1 MKIKK
6 IRLDVN
12 SAFWILY
19 FWMIALPL
27 HASNKILTYLSVTGK
42 ISVFHIALA
51 LICVYLL
58 LLNIQNGIRHLTKQ
72 KIIIIAMGV
81 GLLVSTVIG
90 FKDRSHIFNNVIGD
104 AVMYYM
110 SYAILLITTSRYF
123 EIKSPKW
130 ILRTTFNALTINL
143 IINVVMY
150 FTKSWS
156 FWGIYSY
163 NGGRFGGGYLSLL
176 VASVIYGIYDY
187 LYEKSIKT
195 PHLILHIGLAL
206 FCSMLAQSRTH
217 VILCFIGCLV
227 LFIPLQ
233 KRMSKSYFI
242 RVAVIAVIGV
252 VGVAALLNG
261 NSELIQRIL
270 NMDVTSDTETTAS
283 RVITWTYYW
292 RLIKQTP
299 LGTGFGEIL
308 YFINPSM
315 TRAMATAT
323 YYVDNAVAVVLYK
336 GGWFF
341 GVIYFLMVVTTP
353 IGLVRRW
360 RQTKDALY
368 VVYAMVFTMLI
379 LSTMILTSQVIH
391 TYAINVFI
399 WTTIGNVYNKDFEM
413 LDAKKKGDEIIC

>member
-1 MKIKK
+1 MKIK
-6 IRLDVN
+6 LNLN
-12 SAFWILY
+12 SAFWFLY

-42 ISVFHIALA
+42 ISVFHIAFI
-51 LICVYLL
+51 LICIYLL
-58 LLNIQNGIRHLTKQ
+58 LLNVRNGIRHLSKQ
-72 KIIIIAMGV
+72 NILIIAMGI

-90 FKDRSHIFNNVIGD
+90 VRDGSHIFNNVIGD

-123 EIKSPKW
+123 EVKSPKW

-150 FTKSWS
+150 FTRSWS
-156 FWGIYSY
+156 FWGVYSY

-176 VASVIYGIYDY
+176 VASVIYGVYDY
-187 LYEKSIKT
+187 LYEKSIKI

-233 KRMSKSYFI
+233 KKMSKTYFV
-242 RVAVIAVIGV
+242 RVVFIAIIGI
-252 VGVAALLNG
+252 VGVAMLLKG

-270 NMDVTSDTETTAS
+270 NMDMNSDSETTAS
-283 RVITWTYYW
+283 RMITWTYYW
-292 RLIKQTP
+292 KLIKQMP
-299 LGTGFGEIL
+299 MGTGFGEIL

-315 TRAMATAT
+315 TRAMSTAT

-341 GVIYFLMVVTTP
+341 GAIYFLMVLNAP
-353 IGLVRRW
+353 IGLIKNW
-360 RQTKDALY
+360 RQTKNPLY
-368 VVYAMVFTMLI
+368 AVYAMVFTMLI

-391 TYAINVFI
+391 TYAINAFV
-399 WTTIGNVYNKDFEM
+399 WTTIGNFYSSRKLELHETIM
-413 LDAKKKGDEIIC
+413 EGDEIIC

>member
-6 IRLDVN
+6 IKLNIN
-12 SAFWILY
+12 SAFWFLY

-27 HASNKILTYLSVTGK
+27 HASNKILTYLSITGK

-51 LICVYLL
+51 LICIYLL
-58 LLNIQNGIRHLTKQ
+58 LLNIRNSIRHLTKQ
-72 KIIIIAMGV
+72 KFIIIAMGI
-81 GLLVSTVIG
+81 GLLVSTMIG

-110 SYAILLITTSRYF
+110 SYAILLITTSKYF
-123 EIKSPKW
+123 EIKSLAW

-150 FTKSWS
+150 FTRSWS
-156 FWGIYSY
+156 FWGVYTY

-176 VASVIYGIYDY
+176 VASVIYGVYDY
-187 LYEKSIKT
+187 LYEKRIKT
-195 PHLILHIGLAL
+195 LHLILHIGMAL
-206 FCSMLAQSRTH
+206 FCSILAQSRTH

-233 KRMSKSYFI
+233 KKVAKAYFV
-242 RVAVIAVIGV
+242 RVAVIAIIGIIGV
-252 VGVAALLNG
+252 AVLLNG

-270 NMDVTSDTETTAS
+270 NMDVTSNTETTAS

-336 GGWFF
+336 GGWFL
-341 GVIYFLMVVTTP
+341 GVIYFLMIVTTP
-353 IGLVRRW
+353 IRLMKNW

-368 VVYAMVFTMLI
+368 IVYAMVFTMLI
-379 LSTMILTSQVIH
+379 LSTMVLTSQVIH

-399 WTTIGNVYNKDFEM
+399 WTTIGNVYNKEFEIQDTM
-413 LDAKKKGDEIIC
+413 KKGEEIVC

>member
-1 MKIKK
+1 
-6 IRLDVN
+6 
-12 SAFWILY
+12 
-19 FWMIALPL
+19 
-27 HASNKILTYLSVTGK
+27 
-42 ISVFHIALA
+42 
-51 LICVYLL
+51 
-58 LLNIQNGIRHLTKQ
+58 
-72 KIIIIAMGV
+72 
-81 GLLVSTVIG
+81 
-90 FKDRSHIFNNVIGD
+90 
-104 AVMYYM
+104 
-110 SYAILLITTSRYF
+110 
-123 EIKSPKW
+123 
-130 ILRTTFNALTINL
+130 
-143 IINVVMY
+143 
-150 FTKSWS
+150 
-156 FWGIYSY
+156 
-163 NGGRFGGGYLSLL
+163 
-176 VASVIYGIYDY
+176 
-187 LYEKSIKT
+187 
-195 PHLILHIGLAL
+195 
-206 FCSMLAQSRTH
+206 
-217 VILCFIGCLV
+217 
-227 LFIPLQ
+227 
-233 KRMSKSYFI
+233 MSKSYFI
-242 RVAVIAVIGV
+242 RVAVIAVIGI

-270 NMDVTSDTETTAS
+270 SMDVTSDTETTAS

-341 GVIYFLMVVTTP
+341 GAIYFLMVVTTP

-399 WTTIGNVYNKDFEM
+399 WTTIGNVYNKDFEIQ
-413 LDAKKKGDEIIC
+413 DAVKKGDKIVC